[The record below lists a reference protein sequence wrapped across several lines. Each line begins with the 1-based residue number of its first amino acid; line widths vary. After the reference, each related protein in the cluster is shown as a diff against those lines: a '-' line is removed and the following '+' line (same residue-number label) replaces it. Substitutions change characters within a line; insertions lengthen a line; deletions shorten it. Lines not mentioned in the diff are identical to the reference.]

1 MISGTISK
9 EQMHMKLQKKVG
21 ELVKL
26 EGRMDKSF
34 QNFIDSKNSE
44 NLYDINRRKKE
55 NLER

>member
-1 MISGTISK
+1 
-9 EQMHMKLQKKVG
+9 
-21 ELVKL
+21 
-26 EGRMDKSF
+26 MDKSF